1 MKKLK
6 VNENCICCGACISIA
21 PELFDYSDEGTSKP
35 IDKEIT
41 EEYAVLAHEA
51 IDTCPVGAI
60 SLEEVTEI
68 EGNND
73 NDTTEES
80 EETELPKAA

>member
-1 MKKLK
+1 MEKLK

-41 EEYAVLAHEA
+41 EEYAGLAHEA

-60 SLEEVTEI
+60 SLEEVTEV
-68 EGNND
+68 EENND
-73 NDTTEES
+73 ATEES
-80 EETELPKAA
+80 EEIELPKAA